1 MRQGFRRSR
10 LSMTSLI
17 DVIFLLL
24 MFFMLATSFTRVT
37 ELPLVAAAAGG
48 VGATEPPRFWLQLG
62 PESLALNGV
71 ALSLEALPDRLAAE
85 DAAAAGLVVALA
97 PGVAAQRLADLL
109 AVLQARPGLRVQVL
123 G

>member
-37 ELPLVAAAAGG
+37 ELPLVAAAGG
-48 VGATEPPRFWLQLG
+48 AAEPPRFWLQLG

-71 ALSLEALPDRLAAE
+71 ALSLEALPARLAAE